1 MTPAISVTGLT
12 RRYRDQVALDDV
24 TLDLEPGSI
33 TGLLG
38 RNGAGKTTLLRIL
51 AGHEF
56 ASAGTVTVLGAS
68 PVENETVLRQ
78 MIFVRE
84 DQSYPDLKVRR
95 AVQVASWFYP
105 NWSHELADELL
116 EEFNLP
122 LNRKVRKLS
131 RGMRSA
137 LGIVIG
143 LAARAEVT
151 LFDEPYAGLDP
162 VSRQLFYDRLLA
174 DYAEHPRTVL
184 LSTHL
189 IDEAAGLFERV
200 VVLDRGR
207 IVLNMAADD
216 LRGAATSVSGPAIA
230 VAEFTAGRPVWDRRR
245 IASQES
251 AVVAGALD
259 ETDRARAAALHLHL
273 EPLTLQEVVVQRR
286 GHPGGQ
292 PEGKD
297 KRMNTWIKVAR
308 YQLTNRYVFVTGP
321 WLILALNFLIFAVVA
336 VHFPAGHGQL
346 RYGGALSAIYIYLI
360 VTGALGISLQL
371 PFALALGVSRRSFYA
386 GTALVA
392 VTLAAIYGLALTVLQ
407 LIERATG
414 GWGLDLGFFRVP
426 YFLAG
431 PWYLSWLTSFVG
443 LALMLAWGMWF
454 GIVYRRWNLMGLLSF
469 VAVQVLALTAVLL
482 IVGAA
487 HGWSSVSHFF
497 TTLTIEGLTG
507 LLAALTVALL
517 AGGYATVRRL
527 TV

>member
-1 MTPAISVTGLT
+1 MTPAISMAGLT

-68 PVENETVLRQ
+68 PVENERVLHQ
-78 MIFVRE
+78 MVFVRE

-122 LNRKVRKLS
+122 LNRKVRRLS

-200 VVLDRGR
+200 VVIDRGR
-207 IVLNMAADD
+207 VVLNTAADD

-230 VAEFTAGRPVWDRRR
+230 VAEFTAGRPVWNRRR

-251 AVVAGALD
+251 AVVAGTLN
-259 ETDRARAAALHLHL
+259 ETDRARAAALHLRL
-273 EPLTLQEVVVQRR
+273 EPLTLQEVVVQ
-286 GHPGGQ
+286 
-292 PEGKD
+292 
-297 KRMNTWIKVAR
+297 VA
-308 YQLTNRYVFVTGP
+308 G
-321 WLILALNFLIFAVVA
+321 A
-336 VHFPAGHGQL
+336 PAASQQE
-346 RYGGALSAIYIYLI
+346 RTSA
-360 VTGALGISLQL
+360 
-371 PFALALGVSRRSFYA
+371 
-386 GTALVA
+386 
-392 VTLAAIYGLALTVLQ
+392 
-407 LIERATG
+407 
-414 GWGLDLGFFRVP
+414 
-426 YFLAG
+426 
-431 PWYLSWLTSFVG
+431 
-443 LALMLAWGMWF
+443 
-454 GIVYRRWNLMGLLSF
+454 
-469 VAVQVLALTAVLL
+469 
-482 IVGAA
+482 
-487 HGWSSVSHFF
+487 
-497 TTLTIEGLTG
+497 
-507 LLAALTVALL
+507 
-517 AGGYATVRRL
+517 
-527 TV
+527 